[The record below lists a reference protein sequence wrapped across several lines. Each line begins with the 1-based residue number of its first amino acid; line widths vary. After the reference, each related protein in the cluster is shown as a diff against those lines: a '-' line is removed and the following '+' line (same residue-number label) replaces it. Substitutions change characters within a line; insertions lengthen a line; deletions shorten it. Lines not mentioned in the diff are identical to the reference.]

1 MLMTEGRDG
10 GGILMMHNRVRRRCL
25 AVVRAMGNI
34 CLNVIDEEGKGGGE
48 VEAIFAA
55 VDIVVIAAAVVA
67 VYSSS
72 LLSWE
77 G

>member
-1 MLMTEGRDG
+1 
-10 GGILMMHNRVRRRCL
+10 
-25 AVVRAMGNI
+25 MGNI

-77 G
+77 GWRQPPSLPLQGG